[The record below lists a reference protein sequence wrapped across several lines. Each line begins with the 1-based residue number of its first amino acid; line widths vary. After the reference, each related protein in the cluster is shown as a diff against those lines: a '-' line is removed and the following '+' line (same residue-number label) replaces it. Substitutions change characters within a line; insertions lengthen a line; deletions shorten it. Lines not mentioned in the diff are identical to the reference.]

1 MQSSLKALSFYA
13 PTRSQKNLWDRKKKF
28 ERRSTQHVLRD
39 KAKAA
44 ACHEKFLAWMNEAG
58 TLVPEREELRLPWIT
73 PRRGPAMSPSVMA
86 MPAYRHAA
94 AADGVGHPAVRKS
107 LPADLSRYREHLE
120 MSENQ
125 AGLFLE
131 GSPVVDVANILST
144 VDARAEE
151 ESRARDRKN
160 VGMDA
165 AAWHVAQEA
174 LAARGTEMDSEGKI
188 FYTDKFTGW
197 RVYLLKQQRTAK
209 REELTCQESVP
220 TLQTTSKPLPNKHQ
234 QVFFRVRET
243 LQRKRASLA
252 DNLKNLVKLKEDA
265 RVRASELA
273 ADYRRG
279 YEKQI
284 QQQTLRLDYEIH
296 QTHQQLRQRS
306 MEIAAVDSS
315 WRHQT
320 PLAPS
325 RTRASCHVGPN
336 SPIDDDAAMQKGV
349 TLAPFPQQRSSGRC
363 AAGVGSSHLPEV
375 EALPQSADTC
385 ALLEE
390 DQDAHQ
396 SLPSHHVRELSS
408 LSEGIN
414 SVVGRWKQTGWQVFE
429 ETEWR
434 AVEEQERDGAS
445 TAGGKLPKGWTPV
458 LDSPSLPR

>member
-1 MQSSLKALSFYA
+1 MLSFYA
-13 PTRSQKNLWDRKKKF
+13 PIRSQKNLWDRKKKL
-28 ERRSTQHVLRD
+28 ERRSTQHVLRG
-39 KAKAA
+39 KAKEAA
-44 ACHEKFLAWMNEAG
+44 RHEKFLAWMNEAG
-58 TLVPEREELRLPWIT
+58 SLVPEREELRLPWIT
-73 PRRGPAMSPSVMA
+73 SRRGPAMSPSVLA
-86 MPAYRHAA
+86 MPAYRRAA
-94 AADGVGHPAVRKS
+94 AADGVGSPAVRKS

-120 MSENQ
+120 MSENE

-131 GSPVVDVANILST
+131 GSPVVDVANILSA

-160 VGMDA
+160 VGMDT

-174 LAARGTEMDSEGKI
+174 LAARGMEMDSEGKI

-197 RVYLLKQQRTAK
+197 RVYLLRQQRTAK

-220 TLQTTSKPLPNKHQ
+220 TLQTTSRPLSNKHH
-234 QVFFRVRET
+234 QVFLRVREA
-243 LQRKRASLA
+243 LERKRECLA
-252 DNLKNLVKLKEDA
+252 DNLKNLAKLKEDA
-265 RVRASELA
+265 RFRASELA

-284 QQQTLRLDYEIH
+284 QQQTSRLDHEIH

-306 MEIAAVDSS
+306 MEIAAVDST

-349 TLAPFPQQRSSGRC
+349 TLARSSGRC

-375 EALPQSADTC
+375 EALPQSAD
-385 ALLEE
+385 
-390 DQDAHQ
+390 QDARQ
-396 SLPSHHVRELSS
+396 SLAPHHVRELPS

-445 TAGGKLPKGWTPV
+445 PAGGKLPKGWTPV